1 MMKISPRIN
10 LKKDPDCIGEMMFSN
25 GSVDKMEEGTPEVLL
40 PLEENPH
47 VKSLKNKERFYKDK
61 EGQTCFKS

>member
-1 MMKISPRIN
+1 
-10 LKKDPDCIGEMMFSN
+10 MMFSN
-25 GSVDKMEEGTPEVLL
+25 ESVDKMEEGTPEVLL

-61 EGQTCFKS
+61 EGKPCLKS